1 MPVGRTLAVSL
12 LGLAGTLVE
21 IEADVSS
28 NLPNFILVGL
38 PDASLSEAKDRVRSA
53 CSNSGLALPAKRI
66 TVNLSPASV
75 PKFGSAFDVGIAIAI
90 LVAAG
95 VCDANSVART
105 AHVGEL
111 ALDGSLRPVRG
122 VLPMVIAAKSAG
134 VKRIVVPEAN
144 RVEAELAGDI
154 EVVSVGHLAE
164 LAGIHGAKVDLAKF
178 AVLRSTGLEV
188 SGSKVESGQFKSGQV
203 AVAAPDMAD
212 VLGQPEIVDALLV
225 AAVGAHH
232 VLMVGP
238 PGAGKTMLA
247 ERLPTILPD
256 LALEDALEVSAVH
269 SIAGFGISKFGDLRV
284 RPPFE
289 SPHHSASST
298 SIVGGGTGLP
308 RPGAISL
315 AHQGVLFLDEAPEF
329 ATPVL
334 EALRQPLESGTVQI
348 HRAAGVARFPAKF
361 QLVLAAN
368 PCPCGM
374 LSVKNNRCVCSAQS
388 RTRYAA
394 KLSGPL
400 LDRIDLRLNVRPVT
414 GVGAGLS
421 GALGRASAQLRDAV
435 AEARLRS
442 AGRLLGTG
450 FSLNSQVGSSYF
462 RRELKLVAGASRDID
477 EALRKRTLSMRGYD
491 RCLRLALS
499 CADLA
504 GRDLPNRDDVM
515 RALFLR
521 GSDTPLTEA

>member
-122 VLPMVIAAKSAG
+122 VLPMVMAAKSAG

-154 EVVSVGHLAE
+154 EVVSAGHLAE

-178 AVLRSTGLEV
+178 AALRSSVLEV
-188 SGSKVESGQFKSGQV
+188 SGAKVDSGR
-203 AVAAPDMAD
+203 VAANMLDMAD
-212 VLGQPEIVDALLV
+212 VFGQPEIVDALLV

-256 LALEDALEVSAVH
+256 LALDDALEVSAVH
-269 SIAGFGISKFGDLRV
+269 SIAGFGISNFGDLRV

-298 SIVGGGTGLP
+298 SIVGGGNGLP

-421 GALGRASAQLRDAV
+421 SGLGHSSAQLRDAV
-435 AEARLRS
+435 AEARVRS
-442 AGRLLGTG
+442 ARRLLGTG
-450 FSLNSQVGSSYF
+450 YSLNSQVGSSYF

-521 GSDTPLTEA
+521 GSDTPLAEA

>member
-154 EVVSVGHLAE
+154 EVVSAGHLAE

-178 AVLRSTGLEV
+178 AALRVAGLG
-188 SGSKVESGQFKSGQV
+188 GSSVGVKSSEAGV
-203 AVAAPDMAD
+203 TEPDMAD

-256 LALEDALEVSAVH
+256 LALDDALEVSAVH
-269 SIAGFGISKFGDLRV
+269 SIAGFGISNFGDLRV

-414 GVGAGLS
+414 GVNAGLS
-421 GALGRASAQLRDAV
+421 GGLGRSSAQLRDAV
-435 AEARLRS
+435 AEARVRS
-442 AGRLLGTG
+442 ARRLTGTG
-450 FSLNSQVGSSYF
+450 FSLNSQVGSTYF

-504 GRDLPNRDDVM
+504 GRDLPNLDDVM

-521 GSDTPLTEA
+521 GSDTPLAEA

>member
-1 MPVGRTLAVSL
+1 MTVGRTLAVSL
-12 LGLAGTLVE
+12 LGLSGTLIE

-38 PDASLSEAKDRVRSA
+38 PDASLSEAKDRVRAA
-53 CSNSGLALPAKRI
+53 CANSGLALPAKRI

-75 PKFGSAFDVGIAIAI
+75 PKFGSAFDVGIAVSI

-95 VCDANSVART
+95 VCAASSVSQT
-105 AHVGEL
+105 AHIGEL

-122 VLPMVIAAKSAG
+122 VLPMVMAAKAAG
-134 VKRIVVPEAN
+134 VRQIVVPVAN
-144 RVEAELAGDI
+144 QIEAELAGGI
-154 EVVSVGHLAE
+154 EVLAIEHLAQ
-164 LAGIHGAKVDLAKF
+164 LAKIYGAK
-178 AVLRSTGLEV
+178 G
-188 SGSKVESGQFKSGQV
+188 
-203 AVAAPDMAD
+203 AVARQGDARASLPRVGILEKPATRAHVDMAD
-212 VLGQPEIVDALLV
+212 VIGQPEIIDALLV
-225 AAVGAHH
+225 AATGAHH
-232 VLMVGP
+232 ILMVGP

-256 LALEDALEVSAVH
+256 LSLPEALEVSAVR
-269 SIAGFGISKFGDLRV
+269 SLAGFGVANFGDFGV

-298 SIVGGGTGLP
+298 AIVGGGTGLP

-334 EALRQPLESGTVQI
+334 EAMRQPIESGSVQI
-348 HRAAGVARFPAKF
+348 HRSAGVARFPAKF

-374 LSVKNNRCVCSAQS
+374 LSVKSNRCVCSAQA
-388 RTRYAA
+388 RNRYAA

-400 LDRIDLRLNVRPVT
+400 LDRIDLRLAVRPVSK
-414 GVGAGLS
+414 VGLRLHEVS
-421 GALGRASAQLRDAV
+421 VQTSAQLRERV
-435 AEARLRS
+435 VEARSRS
-442 AGRLLGTG
+442 AQRFMGTG
-450 FSLNSQVGSSYF
+450 YILNSQVGSSYF
-462 RRELKLVAGASRDID
+462 RRDLKLVDGATRDID

-504 GRDLPNRDDVM
+504 GRDLPNREDVM
-515 RALFLR
+515 KALYLR
-521 GSDTPLTEA
+521 GSDNPLSEV

>member
-1 MPVGRTLAVSL
+1 MTVGRTLAVSL
-12 LGLAGTLVE
+12 LGLSGTLIE

-38 PDASLSEAKDRVRSA
+38 PDASLSEAKDRVRAA
-53 CSNSGLALPAKRI
+53 CANSGLALPAKRI

-75 PKFGSAFDVGIAIAI
+75 PKFGSAFDVGIAVSI

-95 VCDANSVART
+95 VCDAASVART
-105 AHVGEL
+105 AHIGEL

-122 VLPMVIAAKSAG
+122 VLPMVMAAKAAG
-134 VKRIVVPEAN
+134 VRQIVVPIAN
-144 RVEAELAGDI
+144 QIEAELAGGI
-154 EVVSVGHLAE
+154 EVLSMGHLAE
-164 LAGIHGAKVDLAKF
+164 LAKIHGAKGVVANRADSRASETRAPTLEKF
-178 AVLRSTGLEV
+178 ATGT
-188 SGSKVESGQFKSGQV
+188 QI
-203 AVAAPDMAD
+203 DMAD
-212 VLGQPEIVDALLV
+212 VLGQPDIVDALLV
-225 AAVGAHH
+225 SAVGAHH

-256 LALEDALEVSAVH
+256 LALGDALEVSAVH
-269 SIAGFGISKFGDLRV
+269 SLAGFGVSNFGALRV

-334 EALRQPLESGTVQI
+334 EALRQPLESGSVQI

-374 LSVKNNRCVCSAQS
+374 LSAKNNRCVCSAQS
-388 RTRYAA
+388 RIRYAA

-400 LDRIDLRLNVRPVT
+400 LDRIDLRLAVRPVT
-414 GVGAGLS
+414 GVSAALTGSAS
-421 GALGRASAQLRDAV
+421 GSSAQLRQAV

-442 AGRLLGTG
+442 ARRLSGSG
-450 FSLNSQVGSSYF
+450 FSLNSQIGSSYF

-521 GSDTPLTEA
+521 GSDSPLAEV

>member
-95 VCDANSVART
+95 VCDAHSIART

-122 VLPMVIAAKSAG
+122 VLPMVMAAKSAG
-134 VKRIVVPEAN
+134 AKRIVVPEAN

-154 EVVSVGHLAE
+154 EVVSAGHLAE
-164 LAGIHGAKVDLAKF
+164 LAGIHGAKVDLSKLA
-178 AVLRSTGLEV
+178 ALRSPDASASSV
-188 SGSKVESGQFKSGQV
+188 RFKSSETRV
-203 AVAAPDMAD
+203 TVPDMAD
-212 VLGQPEIVDALLV
+212 VLGQPDIVDALLV

-256 LALEDALEVSAVH
+256 LALDDALEVSAVQ
-269 SIAGFGISKFGDLRV
+269 SIAGFGISNFADLRV

-315 AHQGVLFLDEAPEF
+315 AHRGVLFLDEAPEF

-414 GVGAGLS
+414 QVGAGLS
-421 GALGRASAQLRDAV
+421 SGLGHSSAQLRDAV
-435 AEARLRS
+435 AEARVRS
-442 AGRLLGTG
+442 VRRLLGTG
-450 FSLNSQVGSSYF
+450 YSLNSQVGSSYF

-521 GSDTPLTEA
+521 GSDTPLAEA

>member
-12 LGLAGTLVE
+12 LGLAGTLVV

-122 VLPMVIAAKSAG
+122 VLPMVMAAKSAG

-154 EVVSVGHLAE
+154 EVVSAGHLAE
-164 LAGIHGAKVDLAKF
+164 LAGIHGAKVDVAKY
-178 AVLRSTGLEV
+178 AVLRSADASASSERI
-188 SGSKVESGQFKSGQV
+188 KSSEAG
-203 AVAAPDMAD
+203 AALPDMAD

-256 LALEDALEVSAVH
+256 LALDDALEVSAVH
-269 SIAGFGISKFGDLRV
+269 SIAGFGISNFGDLRV

-315 AHQGVLFLDEAPEF
+315 AHRGVLFLDEAPEF

-421 GALGRASAQLRDAV
+421 SGLGHSSAQLRDAV
-435 AEARLRS
+435 AEARVRS
-442 AGRLLGTG
+442 ARRLLGTG
-450 FSLNSQVGSSYF
+450 YSLNSQVGSSYF

-521 GSDTPLTEA
+521 GSDTPLAEA